1 MKLYLKIGVCFLLY
15 LLFGLIVVLQTGAIG
30 NLFFVWNVFLAF
42 LPLLFARMLGR
53 YMTHETKKTGVIAL
67 LAVLWLLFFPN
78 APYMVTD
85 LIYFGDT
92 AYFGAAGYTT
102 SVLAWAKLVYIGFG
116 VLFGGLMGLGSMY
129 VMHRIILTH
138 KGKKAACA
146 AIIVTSLLSGF
157 AIYIGRI
164 LRFNSW
170 DILRPVYMLVRLKE
184 ELSSFSVAFSLLFA
198 LYTLGSYVVF
208 YTLIHHLDRQPD
220 GSVTLDSGR

>member
-1 MKLYLKIGVCFLLY
+1 MKFYLKIGICFLLY
-15 LLFGLIVVLQTGAIG
+15 LLFGLIIVLRTDAIG
-30 NLFFVWNVFLAF
+30 NLFFVWNIFLAF
-42 LPLLFARMLGR
+42 LPLLFSKMLGR
-53 YMTHETKKTGVIAL
+53 YLTRDTKKTGVVLL

-92 AYFGAAGYTT
+92 AYFGAGGYTT

-116 VLFGGLMGLGSMY
+116 VLFGGLMGLGSLFE
-129 VMHRIILTH
+129 MHRIILKH
-138 KGKKAACA
+138 KGKKAAYA

-170 DILRPVYMLVRLKE
+170 DVVRPAYMLFRIKE
-184 ELSSFSVAFSLLFA
+184 ELSSFSVVFSLLFA
-198 LYTLGSYVVF
+198 AYTLGSYALF
-208 YTLIHHLDRQPD
+208 YILANGIRNESDETALP
-220 GSVTLDSGR
+220 G